1 MSRIDDHEVRARQLG
16 YDPLSIP
23 DMSETEVYEFLHALN
38 RHITPRSVRTA
49 IARKEFRGVRKG
61 RKYLFSKHEA
71 IRWMQTDSTAYGD
84 GGDAA

>member
-1 MSRIDDHEVRARQLG
+1 
-16 YDPLSIP
+16 
-23 DMSETEVYEFLHALN
+23 MSETEVYEFLHSLN
-38 RHITPRSVRTA
+38 RHITPRSVRMA
-49 IARKEFRGVRKG
+49 IARKELRGVRKG